1 MAVIWPCVPLPVW
14 QQTLTSCQGH
24 SDKLSAL
31 YKYKIYTKETGRF
44 ALKGL
49 PFTTADTS
57 DFVKSSHVVRNCIRR
72 QPPSLT
78 MSLNSNVMSAPHL
91 SGLRPTPRRRP
102 ANQSLTSF

>member
-1 MAVIWPCVPLPVW
+1 MTTATGTRQPSQALCQNGRRYDMALIWPCVRLPFW

-49 PFTTADTS
+49 PFTTADAS
-57 DFVKSSHVVRNCIRR
+57 DFVKS
-72 QPPSLT
+72 L
-78 MSLNSNVMSAPHL
+78 M
-91 SGLRPTPRRRP
+91 
-102 ANQSLTSF
+102 